1 MINYN
6 HSLKTI
12 LALLIVVMT
21 VTIGAGLSTSVH
33 AAKNG
38 ISKPP
43 QVNEQKKFKIRKEEE
58 KALRVRDRL
67 NAKHANLLAEQY
79 LKTAKI
85 VKQQGGDPKPLY
97 AAAAHFRNQA
107 K

>member
-1 MINYN
+1 MINYT
-6 HSLKTI
+6 HSLRTTF
-12 LALLIVVMT
+12 ALLIVVMT
-21 VTIGAGLSTSVH
+21 VTMGAALSTSVY

-43 QVNEQKKFKIRKEEE
+43 QVNERKKFEIRKEEE
-58 KALRVRDRL
+58 KTLRVKHEL
-67 NAKHANLLAEQY
+67 NAKHANALAEQY
-79 LKTAKI
+79 LKTAEI
-85 VKQQGGDPKPLY
+85 VKKQGGDPKPLY